1 MEKCASFKSLTSA
14 MLRQINV
21 HDTVALISVIIADA
35 SIGVTTAFIES
46 SNLKDDIISRVANIS
61 HYLVLLSYIVVVTKL
76 KIWDQKF

>member
-1 MEKCASFKSLTSA
+1 

-35 SIGVTTAFIES
+35 SIDVTTAFIES